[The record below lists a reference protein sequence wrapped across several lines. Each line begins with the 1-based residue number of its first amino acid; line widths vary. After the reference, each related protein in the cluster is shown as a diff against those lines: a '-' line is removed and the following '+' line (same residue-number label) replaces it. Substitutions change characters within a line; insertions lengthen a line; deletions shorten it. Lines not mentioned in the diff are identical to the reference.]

1 MKKQLLIW
9 AALILTTLTAM
20 SEEAWRASWIG
31 VPAPVGAHE
40 VVVNKALYGVSG
52 VPSKQADVVEEIRK
66 IIQSGEFTVQVSNAI
81 AGRDPAYGVEKT
93 LQLEYTV
100 NGT

>member
-40 VVVNKALYGVSG
+40 VVVKKALYGVSG
-52 VPSKQADVVEEIRK
+52 VPSVWHATL
-66 IIQSGEFTVQVSNAI
+66 SG
-81 AGRDPAYGVEKT
+81 G
-93 LQLEYTV
+93 
-100 NGT
+100 